1 MCGVSPDSPKSLAL
15 FRDWM
20 EVQDYAESFAGREI
34 APYVKLIDD
43 HGPDLLEEMVR
54 ASVPDRHADITIST
68 AHKAKGLEFD
78 SVRVE
83 GDFKFYVD
91 KETNRIELTE
101 EETRLLY
108 VAMTRARQWLDI
120 SPLAGNLKTML
131 ADARIIE
138 SPEECLM

>member
-1 MCGVSPDSPKSLAL
+1 M
-15 FRDWM
+15 
-20 EVQDYAESFAGREI
+20 
-34 APYVKLIDD
+34 KLIDD

>member
-1 MCGVSPDSPKSLAL
+1 
-15 FRDWM
+15 M

-34 APYVKLIDD
+34 AHYVKLIDD